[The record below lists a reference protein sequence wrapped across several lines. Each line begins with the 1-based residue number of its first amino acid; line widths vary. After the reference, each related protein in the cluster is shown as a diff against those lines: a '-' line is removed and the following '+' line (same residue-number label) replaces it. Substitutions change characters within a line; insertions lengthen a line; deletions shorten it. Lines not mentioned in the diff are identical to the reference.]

1 MIRYLDFK
9 KCQTLF
15 SFYYFFFHFFYSHGT
30 QRVFSCRGIG
40 IVVDWFLERNHRDIK
55 VFVPK
60 WREKSSRPESPIVD
74 QEVLKRL
81 EQDRL
86 LVWTPSRTTSNN
98 RIIKCYDD
106 RYIIKH
112 AVDND
117 GVVVSNDN
125 FRDLM
130 NENHDWKKVIE
141 QRLLMYTFVDDKFM
155 PPDDPLGRYGPT
167 LDEFLKKG
175 SGKLCPYLRN
185 CTYGKRCRFL
195 HPDRNPVKEV
205 DSYLPSTEHL
215 PPEVP
220 YGQVSRPNRPLP
232 PCPPEVP
239 RNARPLPSVPTDF
252 CQKPLP
258 LPPHSEFPAEMARV
272 FPPTLRSGQGV
283 GIGQRRSDPLPGP
296 KGLPPEVHM
305 MQERFQRTHS
315 MPSVPS
321 VQEQACCGPP
331 PGAITPVVRRGSVPH
346 ICHPPPPYTS
356 PSGPPEIMVRGGSLP
371 LPSFAN
377 ESEWM
382 LQEQMFG
389 RHPYPFPPQFSSNPP
404 VGSHPP
410 ASLPMNHW
418 NLPPFPQQHPQY
430 VAAHQQYQHY
440 GPAPPGYASG
450 YRRTPYHGQ
459 RNGYFQSRAPPIIG
473 GMCDDVTDN
482 PKESGDSPHEELRIQ
497 AYDKLCEL
505 FPDDVE
511 KVLKL
516 LDKYSDETSVETLTQ
531 HLLDDTDD

>member
-1 MIRYLDFK
+1 MPKLILILCAY
-9 KCQTLF
+9 
-15 SFYYFFFHFFYSHGT
+15 SFFYSHGT

-40 IVVDWFLERNHRDIK
+40 IVVDWFLKRNHRDIK

-60 WREKSSRPESPIVD
+60 WREKSSRPDSPIVD
-74 QEVLKRL
+74 QDLLKRL

-86 LVWTPSRTTSNN
+86 LVWTPSRTTTNG

-112 AVDND
+112 AADND

-130 NENHDWKKVIE
+130 GESHDWKKVIE

-155 PPDDPLGRYGPT
+155 PPDDPLGRHGPN

-175 SGKLCPYLRN
+175 CGKVCPYLRN

-195 HPDRNPVKEV
+195 HPDRNPTKEV

-232 PCPPEVP
+232 PCPPDVP
-239 RNARPLPSVPTDF
+239 QHPRPLPSVPTDF

-258 LPPHSEFPAEMARV
+258 LPPHSKFPAEMARV
-272 FPPTLRSGQGV
+272 FPPTLRSGQAV
-283 GIGQRRSDPLPGP
+283 GIGQRLSDPLPGP
-296 KGLPPEVHM
+296 KGLPPEIQM
-305 MQERFQRTHS
+305 MQDRFQRTHS

-321 VQEQACCGPP
+321 VQEQARYGPSP
-331 PGAITPVVRRGSVPH
+331 SPISPVVRRGSVPH
-346 ICHPPPPYTS
+346 VCHPQPPYSS
-356 PSGPPEIMVRGGSLP
+356 PSGPPEIMVRGASMP
-371 LPSFAN
+371 LQSFA
-377 ESEWM
+377 SDSGVVSGEWM
-382 LQEQMFG
+382 LSEQMFG
-389 RHPYPFPPQFSSNPP
+389 RHPYAYPPQFSSNPQ
-404 VGSHPP
+404 VSSHPP
-410 ASLPMNHW
+410 GSLPLNHW
-418 NLPPFPQQHPQY
+418 NLPLFPQQHHQY
-430 VAAHQQYQHY
+430 PPTHQQQYQHY
-440 GPAPPGYASG
+440 GPAPPGYTAG

-473 GMCDDVTDN
+473 GICDDVTDN
-482 PKESGDSPHEELRIQ
+482 PKESSDSSHEELRIQ

-505 FPDDVE
+505 FPDEVE
-511 KVLKL
+511 KVLKV
-516 LDKYSDETSVETLTQ
+516 LDKYSDETRVESLTQ
-531 HLLDDTDD
+531 HMLDDTDD